1 MLNDAFSIYSTIL
14 FRYVVYTLPVIKPQ
28 HHIVQ
33 KTKLSYIVLLSTLH
47 PFGLADSTPASVFIL
62 PLGDGSQNLTFA
74 ASIPSGSDDLY
85 FHLAGPA
92 SYAWVAVGTG
102 REMKDSL
109 MFILYSNANGDG
121 SLFQ

>member
-1 MLNDAFSIYSTIL
+1 M
-14 FRYVVYTLPVIKPQ
+14 
-28 HHIVQ
+28 
-33 KTKLSYIVLLSTLH
+33 
-47 PFGLADSTPASVFIL
+47 PATSVFIL

-74 ASIPSGSDDLY
+74 LNIPSNSDDIF

-109 MFILYSNANGDG
+109 MFLLYQNANGDG
-121 SLFQ
+121 QSLLHESNRPLIAYLSILQE